1 MSPRPDTPNAPTRP
15 LRQLVRPL
23 HRFLVYAGVFS
34 LIINLLLLVP
44 SLYMLQVFDRVIS
57 SRSIETLAMLTLA
70 TGGALAMMAML
81 ESMRARL
88 LSAAGVAM
96 DALLGPRVLDGL
108 LAMPARPDE
117 PTLHHGLRDVATLR
131 SFFSGNGI
139 FALFDAPWLPLYIA
153 MIFLFHP
160 LLGTIA
166 LAGAIVLLTL
176 VVVNERLSHARLE
189 RIAAGT
195 SQSSHYV
202 EASLRNAEVVRSM
215 GMLPALTRRWMQ
227 QNVEVEAEQLAQTR
241 AAARMNGLTKFARQ
255 FIQTAMLCAGAWL
268 VIDQHVSGGVMM
280 AATIILGR
288 ALAPIEMLIS
298 GWRGLIEAQGA
309 WQRVDAVLRQRAGRG
324 HATALPKPRGHLAA
338 ERLVYAIPGREKA
351 ILKGLS
357 FDLPAGES
365 LGIIGPSAA
374 GKSTLVRLLLGVWPA
389 YSGCVR
395 LDGAD
400 IASWP
405 RHRLGKYVGYLPQ
418 DVELFAGTV
427 AENIARLDDPDS
439 KAVIAAAQA
448 ANAHEMIL
456 RLPQGYDTPIGDGG
470 TALSGGQ
477 RQRIGLA
484 RALYGNPRIVVLD
497 EPNAN
502 LDGEGEAA
510 LAQAMARLRAAQV
523 TLIVVAHRPSLLASV
538 DKLLVLRDGAIEM
551 FGPRTEVLSRLT
563 RGAVPSPA
571 SMPSPT
577 QKRAQA

>member
-1 MSPRPDTPNAPTRP
+1 MSPRPDTTNAPTTL
-15 LRQLVRPL
+15 LRRLVRPL
-23 HRFLVYAGVFS
+23 HVFLVYAGVFS
-34 LIINLLLLVP
+34 LVINLLLLVP

-57 SRSIETLAMLTLA
+57 SRSIETLTMLTLA
-70 TGGALAMMAML
+70 TGGALAMMALL

-108 LAMPARPDE
+108 LAEPARPDE
-117 PTLHHGLRDVATLR
+117 PLLHHGLRDVATLR
-131 SFFSGNGI
+131 NFFSGNGI
-139 FALFDAPWLPLYIA
+139 FALFDAPWLPLYVA
-153 MIFLFHP
+153 LIFLFHP
-160 LLGTIA
+160 LLGAIA

-176 VVVNERLSHARLE
+176 VVANERLSHQRLE
-189 RIAAGT
+189 RIAAG
-195 SQSSHYV
+195 SRQSSHYV
-202 EASLRNAEVVRSM
+202 EASLRNAEVVRAM

-227 QNVEVEAEQLAQTR
+227 QNVDIEAEQLAQTR
-241 AAARMNGLTKFARQ
+241 TAARMNGLTKFARQ

-298 GWRGLIEAQGA
+298 GWRGLVEAQGA
-309 WQRVDAVLRQRAGRG
+309 WQRVDDVLRRREGRG
-324 HATALPKPRGHLAA
+324 QPTALPEPRGHLAA

-357 FDLPAGES
+357 FELPAGES

-374 GKSTLVRLLLGVWPA
+374 GKSTLLRLLLGVWPP

-405 RHRLGKYVGYLPQ
+405 RHSLGQYVGYLPQ

-427 AENIARLDDPDS
+427 AENIARLDAPDS

-484 RALYGNPRIVVLD
+484 RALYGNPRLVVLD

-510 LAQAMARLRAAQV
+510 LAQAMARLRAARV
-523 TLIVVAHRPSLLASV
+523 TLLVVSHRPSLLASV

-551 FGPRTEVLSRLT
+551 FGPRSEIISKLT
-563 RGAVPSPA
+563 HGTVPHPA

-577 QKRAQA
+577 LKRAQA